1 MIQTMF
7 KNKQKRYGNRAQ
19 IGRHPHPPF
28 GKFHNFFFFEPFPYG
43 VNVTYLNTVK
53 QAGPAL

>member
-1 MIQTMF
+1 METEPKSEGTPTPLLENSIIF
-7 KNKQKRYGNRAQ
+7 
-19 IGRHPHPPF
+19 
-28 GKFHNFFFFEPFPYG
+28 FFFFEPFPYG